1 MCFKNL
7 GEPMTEYSIEDYV
20 TDIRLVVKE
29 ETDEGK
35 IIDRIKPLSKKIA
48 ANKSWVK
55 PEYFNVD
62 KEQGF
67 GLHLLHEEKDHSLA
81 VFAIAWAPG
90 EGLAPHNH
98 KTWAVVAGIQGQEHE
113 TSYKRIDDG
122 TTEGFA
128 DLVKTNEETLY
139 AGDATCCLPE
149 DIHSVWNNGREIA
162 LSIHTY
168 GKHLNHTGRSIFD
181 INQKTETPCIVKVQN

>member
-1 MCFKNL
+1 M
-7 GEPMTEYSIEDYV
+7 
-20 TDIRLVVKE
+20 
-29 ETDEGK
+29 
-35 IIDRIKPLSKKIA
+35 
-48 ANKSWVK
+48 
-55 PEYFNVD
+55 
-62 KEQGF
+62 
-67 GLHLLHEEKDHSLA
+67 
-81 VFAIAWAPG
+81 
-90 EGLAPHNH
+90 
-98 KTWAVVAGIQGQEHE
+98 VAGIQGQEHE

-122 TTEGFA
+122 TTDGFA
-128 DLVKTNEETLY
+128 DLAKTNEETIY

>member
-1 MCFKNL
+1 
-7 GEPMTEYSIEDYV
+7 MTEYSIEDYV

-67 GLHLLHEEKDHSLA
+67 GLHLPHEEKDHSLA

-128 DLVKTNEETLY
+128 DLVKTNEETIY